1 MAKQE
6 RIEQAAVCR
15 EIGARTGGDIL
26 IGVVGPV
33 RTGKSTLI
41 KQFMEKLV
49 LPAIGPEDAKLRA
62 RDELPQSAAGRTIM
76 TTEPKFIP
84 EAAVPLALEGGG
96 ECSIRLIDC
105 VGYMVEGAMGHEEND
120 KPRMVKSPWF
130 DEEIPF
136 DLAAETGTRKVIR
149 DHSTIGIVVTT
160 DGTIS
165 EIPRENYIPAEKR
178 VIDELEAL
186 GKPFVILLNSTH
198 PDAPETRAMA
208 AEMEESYGRTVLPV
222 SCLDLDEAQLGEI
235 LQKVLYEFPVRELD
249 FALPRWVTMLDKG
262 HWLQTEV
269 YTAAMQLS
277 EKISRMKDI
286 SDSGRAALDCEAV
299 ENAALSGMN
308 LADGVVRITVLL
320 KPEVFYKVLS
330 EQTGLEIGDEAGLMP
345 CIIELAKAKRAYEK
359 IRSAMEQVEAT
370 GYGIVMPSIDE
381 LSLEQPEIVRQGGR
395 YGVRLEASAPSIHM
409 MKAVIHTELSPIVG
423 TEKQSEDLV
432 QSLLQDFEDDPVRL
446 WESNIFGKSLHELV
460 NDGLQNKLLHM
471 PQEARGRLQETL
483 ERVINEGCTG
493 LSCIL
498 FLFFGQFGNE
508 HLVNFIALQNELLFY
523 HLSAQPVG
531 CADVQTEQLA
541 VQSLHLTAHG
551 AMAIGLF
558 ADAGAVLGFLARPG
572 LAAQHGGDRL
582 FPHTAGQ
589 VVGQLLRHFP
599 ALVGDGVP
607 VAVHRHELLP
617 GDVVQAGAD
626 LKIIYQSLFHQ
637 GVFDLRPCDRPGV
650 LDKITQ
656 QQSYLGAVGQP
667 TGTHTGGKSIVGGH
681 CYSHLPCS
689 IVLTIV

>member
-84 EAAVPLALEGGG
+84 ESAVPLALEGGG

-277 EKISRMKDI
+277 EKISRMKDV

-409 MKAVIHTELSPIVG
+409 MKAVIHTELNPIVG

-432 QSLLQDFEDDPVRL
+432 QSLLKDFEDDPVRL

-493 LSCIL
+493 LICIL
-498 FLFFGQFGNE
+498 
-508 HLVNFIALQNELLFY
+508 I
-523 HLSAQPVG
+523 
-531 CADVQTEQLA
+531 
-541 VQSLHLTAHG
+541 
-551 AMAIGLF
+551 
-558 ADAGAVLGFLARPG
+558 
-572 LAAQHGGDRL
+572 
-582 FPHTAGQ
+582 
-589 VVGQLLRHFP
+589 
-599 ALVGDGVP
+599 
-607 VAVHRHELLP
+607 
-617 GDVVQAGAD
+617 
-626 LKIIYQSLFHQ
+626 
-637 GVFDLRPCDRPGV
+637 
-650 LDKITQ
+650 
-656 QQSYLGAVGQP
+656 
-667 TGTHTGGKSIVGGH
+667 
-681 CYSHLPCS
+681 
-689 IVLTIV
+689 

>member
-84 EAAVPLALEGGG
+84 ESAVPLALEGGG

-277 EKISRMKDI
+277 EKISRMKDV

-370 GYGIVMPSIDE
+370 GYGIVMPTI
-381 LSLEQPEIVRQGGR
+381 
-395 YGVRLEASAPSIHM
+395 
-409 MKAVIHTELSPIVG
+409 
-423 TEKQSEDLV
+423 
-432 QSLLQDFEDDPVRL
+432 
-446 WESNIFGKSLHELV
+446 
-460 NDGLQNKLLHM
+460 
-471 PQEARGRLQETL
+471 
-483 ERVINEGCTG
+483 
-493 LSCIL
+493 SC
-498 FLFFGQFGNE
+498 
-508 HLVNFIALQNELLFY
+508 
-523 HLSAQPVG
+523 
-531 CADVQTEQLA
+531 CAAT
-541 VQSLHLTAHG
+541 
-551 AMAIGLF
+551 
-558 ADAGAVLGFLARPG
+558 
-572 LAAQHGGDRL
+572 
-582 FPHTAGQ
+582 
-589 VVGQLLRHFP
+589 
-599 ALVGDGVP
+599 
-607 VAVHRHELLP
+607 
-617 GDVVQAGAD
+617 
-626 LKIIYQSLFHQ
+626 
-637 GVFDLRPCDRPGV
+637 
-650 LDKITQ
+650 
-656 QQSYLGAVGQP
+656 
-667 TGTHTGGKSIVGGH
+667 
-681 CYSHLPCS
+681 
-689 IVLTIV
+689 

>member
-1 MAKQE
+1 MNTSIYQNIAT
-6 RIEQAAVCR
+6 
-15 EIGARTGGDIL
+15 RTAGDIY

-33 RTGKSTLI
+33 RTGKSTFI
-41 KQFMEKLV
+41 KRFMETQV
-49 LPAIGPEDAKLRA
+49 IPNIDNVYRRERA
-62 RDELPQSAAGRTIM
+62 RDELPQSGSGRTIM
-76 TTEPKFIP
+76 TAEPKFVP
-84 EAAVPLALEGGG
+84 EEAAQIQLPDGASFSV
-96 ECSIRLIDC
+96 RLIDC
-105 VGYMVEGAMGHEEND
+105 VGYMVKGAIGQMED
-120 KPRMVKSPWF
+120 DTPRMVTTPWY
-130 DEEIPF
+130 DHEIPMTE
-136 DLAAETGTRKVIR
+136 AAEIGTRKVIAE
-149 DHSTIGIVVTT
+149 HSTIGIVITT

-165 EIPRENYIPAEKR
+165 DIPREDYLEAEER
-178 VIDELEAL
+178 VIRELQEL
-186 GKPFVILLNSTH
+186 GKPFIVLLNSAD
-198 PDAPETRAMA
+198 PKGGRAQAIAKDIASRYEVNCMA
-208 AEMEESYGRTVLPV
+208 VNCLELSEGDINTVLK
-222 SCLDLDEAQLGEI
+222 D
-235 LQKVLYEFPVRELD
+235 VLYEFPVRELD

-286 SDSGRAALDCEAV
+286 SDSGRATLDCEAV

-432 QSLLQDFEDDPVRL
+432 QSLLKDFEDDPVRL

-493 LSCIL
+493 LICIL
-498 FLFFGQFGNE
+498 
-508 HLVNFIALQNELLFY
+508 I
-523 HLSAQPVG
+523 
-531 CADVQTEQLA
+531 
-541 VQSLHLTAHG
+541 
-551 AMAIGLF
+551 
-558 ADAGAVLGFLARPG
+558 
-572 LAAQHGGDRL
+572 
-582 FPHTAGQ
+582 
-589 VVGQLLRHFP
+589 
-599 ALVGDGVP
+599 
-607 VAVHRHELLP
+607 
-617 GDVVQAGAD
+617 
-626 LKIIYQSLFHQ
+626 
-637 GVFDLRPCDRPGV
+637 
-650 LDKITQ
+650 
-656 QQSYLGAVGQP
+656 
-667 TGTHTGGKSIVGGH
+667 
-681 CYSHLPCS
+681 
-689 IVLTIV
+689 

>member
-84 EAAVPLALEGGG
+84 ESAVPLALEGGG

-198 PDAPETRAMA
+198 PDAPETKTLA

-222 SCLDLDEAQLGEI
+222 SCLDLDEAQLDEI

-277 EKISRMKDI
+277 EKISRMKDV

-409 MKAVIHTELSPIVG
+409 MKAVIHT
-423 TEKQSEDLV
+423 
-432 QSLLQDFEDDPVRL
+432 
-446 WESNIFGKSLHELV
+446 
-460 NDGLQNKLLHM
+460 
-471 PQEARGRLQETL
+471 
-483 ERVINEGCTG
+483 
-493 LSCIL
+493 
-498 FLFFGQFGNE
+498 
-508 HLVNFIALQNELLFY
+508 
-523 HLSAQPVG
+523 
-531 CADVQTEQLA
+531 
-541 VQSLHLTAHG
+541 
-551 AMAIGLF
+551 
-558 ADAGAVLGFLARPG
+558 
-572 LAAQHGGDRL
+572 
-582 FPHTAGQ
+582 
-589 VVGQLLRHFP
+589 
-599 ALVGDGVP
+599 
-607 VAVHRHELLP
+607 
-617 GDVVQAGAD
+617 
-626 LKIIYQSLFHQ
+626 
-637 GVFDLRPCDRPGV
+637 
-650 LDKITQ
+650 
-656 QQSYLGAVGQP
+656 
-667 TGTHTGGKSIVGGH
+667 
-681 CYSHLPCS
+681 
-689 IVLTIV
+689 

>member
-1 MAKQE
+1 MSMNT
-6 RIEQAAVCR
+6 
-15 EIGARTGGDIL
+15 EIYQDISTRTAGDIY

-33 RTGKSTLI
+33 RAGKSTFI
-41 KQFMEKLV
+41 KRFMETQV
-49 LPAIGPEDAKLRA
+49 IPNIDNVYRRERAK
-62 RDELPQSAAGRTIM
+62 DELPQSGSGRMVM
-76 TTEPKFIP
+76 TAEPKFVP
-84 EAAVPLALEGGG
+84 EEAVDIALDEGSS
-96 ECSIRLIDC
+96 CSVRLIDC
-105 VGYMVEGAMGHEEND
+105 VGYMVEGAMGHEED
-120 KPRMVKSPWF
+120 EKPRMVKSPWF
-130 DEEIPF
+130 EEEIPF

-208 AEMEESYGRTVLPV
+208 AEMEESYGRTVLAV
-222 SCLDLDEAQLGEI
+222 SCLDLDETQLGEI

-277 EKISRMKDI
+277 EKISRMKDV

-409 MKAVIHTELSPIVG
+409 MKAVIHTEISPIVG

-432 QSLLQDFEDDPVRL
+432 QSLLGDFEADPERL

-460 NDGLQNKLLHM
+460 NEGLQNKLLHM
-471 PQEARGRLQETL
+471 PQ
-483 ERVINEGCTG
+483 
-493 LSCIL
+493 LSLI
-498 FLFFGQFGNE
+498 
-508 HLVNFIALQNELLFY
+508 HI
-523 HLSAQPVG
+523 
-531 CADVQTEQLA
+531 
-541 VQSLHLTAHG
+541 
-551 AMAIGLF
+551 
-558 ADAGAVLGFLARPG
+558 
-572 LAAQHGGDRL
+572 
-582 FPHTAGQ
+582 
-589 VVGQLLRHFP
+589 
-599 ALVGDGVP
+599 
-607 VAVHRHELLP
+607 
-617 GDVVQAGAD
+617 
-626 LKIIYQSLFHQ
+626 
-637 GVFDLRPCDRPGV
+637 
-650 LDKITQ
+650 
-656 QQSYLGAVGQP
+656 
-667 TGTHTGGKSIVGGH
+667 
-681 CYSHLPCS
+681 
-689 IVLTIV
+689 